1 MLPYDVRNTS
11 FIWQIKSRPFNF
23 HWKENFI
30 LVDSVLDMAVFVSYG
45 NHFSSSTR
53 ISMLSLIILV
63 LVCSFSYCSSSSLAS
78 SFGSSNVDIDKIRFH
93 DKIPNYH
100 RLLFR
105 PTSSETDDLNLN
117 EYRMSSKDRLLNLLL
132 KSALIKEED
141 LPYDQDSNHINNRRN
156 IPQSFHAMRG

>member
-1 MLPYDVRNTS
+1 
-11 FIWQIKSRPFNF
+11 
-23 HWKENFI
+23 
-30 LVDSVLDMAVFVSYG
+30 MAFLIFYG

-78 SFGSSNVDIDKIRFH
+78 QFDSSNGDIDNKNLN
-93 DKIPNYH
+93 DENENYY

-105 PTSSETDDLNLN
+105 PSSSEIDYLNTN
-117 EYRMSSKDRLLNLLL
+117 ENRRLLKARLFNLLL
-132 KSALIKEED
+132 KAALIQEED
-141 LPYDQDSNHINNRRN
+141 RPYRRDSIYVNRGQY